1 MDALDKLGLAI
12 VNAGY
17 TWTNEMREA
26 YEQGRKEISQLTAM
40 TKEPTKLMAIP
51 ALMEAAGWVRKK
63 ELVGLTDE
71 EIGEIVIWYTK
82 ATYHISMTM
91 LIKKIE
97 AKLKEK
103 NT

>member
-40 TKEPTKLMAIP
+40 TKEPTKLMVIP
-51 ALMEAAGWVRKK
+51 ALMEAAGWVQKK
-63 ELVGLTDE
+63 EWVGL
-71 EIGEIVIWYTK
+71 
-82 ATYHISMTM
+82 SMN
-91 LIKKIE
+91 E
-97 AKLKEK
+97 AKDFYDSKLDRAELINKIDEFLEEK
-103 NT
+103 NK